1 MSEIAGR
8 AGEPIRRMAGEVL
21 PPAVADLA
29 AGPLAEALDRA
40 MKLAHASVSARTARA
55 YADCWDHFSAWC
67 ESHGATYLPA
77 DPAIVGAYLAERSR
91 TVGRSS
97 LRVSLAALAH
107 YHRRSG
113 RPWASNHP
121 IIASVMKGILRQQ
134 KRPVRPAAALTSPEI
149 KAMLRTC
156 GDDLAGLRDKAL
168 LLTGFAG
175 GLRRSELVA
184 LDVEDVRYTKD
195 GMVLRIRSSKA
206 DQEGEGADVGI
217 AHGSHPDSCPVRAMR
232 SWLKRSGIRYGAV
245 FVAVNAA
252 GHKERRLQANGFWR
266 ILKSRAALAGIEV
279 PEDERL
285 SPHGLRAGFITEAY
299 LHGALDEQV
308 MHHARQK
315 NINTTRGYR
324 QRAKVVSASPTKLL
338 DL

>member
-1 MSEIAGR
+1 MSGGAGDPVRRIAG
-8 AGEPIRRMAGEVL
+8 EIL
-21 PPAVADLA
+21 PQSVADLA
-29 AGPLAEALDRA
+29 AAPLAEALERA
-40 MKLAHASVSARTARA
+40 MKLARSSVSARTEQA
-55 YADCWDHFSAWC
+55 YSDCWIHFSSWC
-67 ESHGATYLPA
+67 ESHGASYLPA
-77 DPAIVGAYLAERSR
+77 DPAIVGAYLAERAQS
-91 TVGRSS
+91 VGKSS
-97 LRVSLAALAH
+97 LRISLAALAY

-113 RPWASNHP
+113 HAWASNHP

-134 KRPVRPAAALTSPEI
+134 KRPVRPAAALTSIEI

-156 GDDLAGLRDKAL
+156 GDDPAGLRDKAL

-184 LDVEDVRYTKD
+184 LDVEDIRTTKD
-195 GMVLRIRSSKA
+195 GMVLRIRSPKV
-206 DQEGEGADVGI
+206 DQEGQGADVGI
-217 AHGSHPDSCPVRAMR
+217 SHGSHPDTCPVRAMR
-232 SWLKRSGIRYGAV
+232 TWLKRSGIKYGAV

-266 ILKSRAALAGIEV
+266 ILRSRAKLAGIAV
-279 PEDERL
+279 PEGERL
-285 SPHGLRAGFITEAY
+285 SSHGLRAGFITEAY

-324 QRAKVVSASPTKLL
+324 QRAKVVLASPTKLL
-338 DL
+338 EL